1 MKAPF
6 PLTSCAMRWRLFA
19 VGIWL
24 ALADAGWALD
34 AQSKRLAERYL
45 SILASNP
52 MQQTAFDR
60 LWKIHADA
68 GETEALLASCR
79 ERAAENPLLYAR
91 ILQRAGQHAEAKR
104 VLSETAGSGNAAA
117 AEMLAGILEE
127 EGEIRV
133 AADVIEKA
141 VAAQETQ
148 SLLVRLGELLQ
159 KAGEP
164 EKSRAALERAAAL
177 APDDLGLRKRLAA
190 ASASAGDSEAAA
202 GHLRVIAERGSPS
215 ERFSAWGEISLRFE
229 EAGKMDEAIA
239 AQEELLGLM
248 GPDHWQ
254 LDSARRRLFT
264 LHSENHSFG
273 QLEKRWREEAEAQP
287 RDPLSALRMA
297 KLYEFQG
304 DGARQLEW
312 LVKATELLPK
322 DIRLACE
329 VASLE
334 LSMGFPESAADRYDK
349 VLAVRPDDADVVF
362 LRAEI
367 AALVGQEAEAEKRV
381 EDYLTGHKDDN
392 AAEARAMDFYRRMR
406 LSGPLE
412 RKLSSAFLAHL
423 DDEQAA
429 SELARFYLEQGRDAE
444 AVECLAR
451 FEDSQLDPRN
461 AAAVASRF
469 SELLKA
475 SAAKEEERRWARL
488 AFEKDPSRPEYAL
501 RLADLLQAEGQTE
514 AVVAT
519 LRQACEASGS
529 SSLPREDLDRRLF
542 LALQATERATLEVSA
557 KSIAPAVKEMIA
569 SLESKARKDVSEA
582 AWLRLARWL
591 RWIDTGASP
600 ASALRRGLEATP
612 HSTAL
617 QEALAVQLADS
628 GDHAAAVDAFKRLVE
643 LAPERGA
650 EIQRRIGHIELD
662 RGNSEEALRIFQSLV
677 DETKAWQAVADL
689 ALAQQMGGN
698 WFDAF
703 ETWQRAYNLAS
714 PSARRTIRASILN
727 AATRL
732 QLYTRGLDFFEK
744 ACIAEGD
751 SATREEL
758 LNEAAAYAVEHGI
771 AEEWRSRL
779 ERRTPATSEAL
790 PWREGLV
797 FLFSAEGRVEEAR
810 QALKATA
817 KERENSVEAIGRLV
831 KLAENAADWDE
842 AARLARRLATLV
854 GTQDPFP
861 SMRYAEF
868 LERAHRDD
876 EAEVAWQT
884 LTARHARNPQV
895 LSAAGDF
902 FERMGKYGRAEAFYR
917 AAVRFRGSAPQA
929 HLLLGRFALD
939 RGDRSQALADFERL
953 LAQTRPEIESFKD
966 CLPLPDRIVFA
977 PAQPSRTGAS
987 TVPEWK
993 VASETDSEGCRL
1005 LAIREAG
1012 KLLVHSPQR
1021 QRWCENFSEPI
1032 ERIWA
1037 KYYSADKEAAF
1048 SEIEQL
1054 ASMGG
1059 AVTVERAFAALAL
1072 EDGEGDRLGRWA
1084 TRDPGKAQARW
1095 ESILAALSRML
1106 EAKWR
1111 PPPELLTRV
1120 FAYAPA
1126 LASWQASEALAD
1138 KSLLRTACAL
1148 GENVPRGLQASQACS
1163 AWMEMARWWIALCD
1177 PDQAINCLDRAID
1190 SAPSSIS
1197 FSEPLFAALR
1207 MRWLLTP
1214 ESQKPAFEKEVTAR
1228 LEASKHWKCQTAAQ
1242 ALIASMKADDS
1253 LAAARIAEL
1262 VRNLGSAEGESWPEF
1277 FQQGG
1282 NQLEEW
1288 KLHRLARDLYRND
1301 LARDPALL
1309 SMKGEN
1315 FQDST
1320 ARLLMLNQ
1328 LFTADRDRI
1337 PYFINEWLARSPSDR
1352 ELLDAVIRLQNSG
1365 RAEAAAAVYRSLCDR
1380 NPRNEGI
1387 CAGILNLARI
1397 RLMRKPGAAFMER
1410 LLAEELSGTG
1420 RAMTQTAALR
1430 LAAILDEDGEYDRS
1444 LALLNRLVR
1453 GVIVNKALLL
1463 QHIQALRRAGRHREA
1478 LAELEGNSLLA
1489 ALPEF
1494 TLPLAE
1500 LYSAFG
1506 RERDAFALLEREARS
1521 SSTNRRAAAIH
1532 LRELA
1537 IETND
1542 PSRAA
1547 AAVALLGSIS
1557 QNLQPQSKTAANED
1571 DWKRALSELSKI
1583 GATEEERFRAGR
1595 SFLVLQNNLPAHL
1608 RAQLLER
1615 LKRIGKRNPSLAP
1628 EYYVLRKELAEKFN
1642 SIPDLMKELSAEWDA
1657 GRGNSYAAEIAM
1669 QILLDQKR
1677 YEELKRILG
1686 EYLEDEHFNEQAWNQ
1701 IGRRLLLD
1709 NQYQMAVRVLS
1720 ELNARAPGDSAR
1732 VLLLA
1737 EALSMSGKQEAAEAM
1752 VLSIKRIALVEPQR
1766 HSDLAEFYLKTGRAL
1781 EAKPHLLAAPRDAR
1795 SGIAWIHVME
1805 RFLERGDFFEAR
1817 ESILYA
1823 LETPQGV
1830 PTRTLADYYW
1840 RSGEVFRLNPGTN
1853 EFDLPPRQFRALQ
1866 IEIAAR
1872 LVSAKD
1878 TERAWLWIESVSSL
1892 LDEAQGRRVLQS
1904 VEHTDWNRAEKLW
1917 EIPEG
1922 SVWEARC
1929 AAAQFFLRRAQAA
1942 ELPADALKDLRRAH
1956 ELHPGSFSIAQ
1967 VYAGRLLQ
1975 KNDPAGARKVLRNV
1989 IDAYAEPAD
1998 RHAARKMLASLQASP
2013 SLPKGN

>member
-1 MKAPF
+1 MKTPF
-6 PLTSCAMRWRLFA
+6 PLTSCAMTWRLFA
-19 VGIWL
+19 LGLWFV
-24 ALADAGWALD
+24 LADAGWGLD
-34 AQSKRLAERYL
+34 AESQRLAERYL

-52 MQQTAFDR
+52 VQRTAFDR
-60 LWKIHADA
+60 LWKIYADA
-68 GETEALLASCR
+68 GETEALLALCR
-79 ERAAENPLLYAR
+79 GRAAENPLLYAR
-91 ILQRAGQHAEAKR
+91 LLQRAGQQTEAKR
-104 VLSETAGSGNAAA
+104 VLGEVAGSGNAAA

-127 EGEIRV
+127 EGEIR
-133 AADVIEKA
+133 AAVNLIEQA
-141 VAAQETQ
+141 TAAHENQ

-164 EKSRAALERAAAL
+164 EKSRAAFERAAAL
-177 APDDLGLRKRLAA
+177 APGDLSLRKRLAA
-190 ASASAGDSEAAA
+190 ASASAGDREAAA
-202 GHLRVIAERGSPS
+202 RHLRVIAEHGSPS
-215 ERFSAWGEISLRFE
+215 ERFSAWGEISLRCE

-239 AQEELLGLM
+239 AQEALLGLM

-254 LDSARRRLFT
+254 LDSARWRLFS
-264 LHSENHSFG
+264 LHSENHSLG
-273 QLEKRWREEAEAQP
+273 ELEKRWREEAEARP
-287 RDPLSALRMA
+287 RDPLSALKMA
-297 KLYEFQG
+297 KLYEFQ
-304 DGARQLEW
+304 DDATRQLEW
-312 LVKATELLPK
+312 LVKASALLPK
-322 DIRLACE
+322 DIRLACD

-334 LSMGFPESAADRYDK
+334 LSMGDPQSAANRYDK
-349 VLAVRPDDADVVF
+349 VLVVRPDDADVVF

-367 AALVGQEAEAEKRV
+367 AALLGQEADAERRV
-381 EDYLTGHKDDN
+381 EEYLAAHKN
-392 AAEARAMDFYRRMR
+392 ESTAEARAMEFYRRMR
-406 LSGPLE
+406 LSSPLE
-412 RKLSSAFLAHL
+412 RKLSSAFLAHP

-429 SELARFYLEQGRDAE
+429 SELARFYLEQGRDSE
-444 AVECLAR
+444 AVERLVR
-451 FEDSQLDPRN
+451 FDDSQLDPSD

-475 SAAKEEERRWARL
+475 SAAKEEERRWARI
-488 AFEKDPSRPEYAL
+488 AFERDPSRPEYAL
-501 RLADLLQAEGQTE
+501 RLADLLQAEGQTD
-514 AVVAT
+514 AMVAI
-519 LRQACEASGS
+519 LQQACEITGTSP
-529 SSLPREDLDRRLF
+529 PREDLERRLF
-542 LALQATERATLEVSA
+542 LALQSKEQATFEVSG
-557 KSIAPAVKEMIA
+557 KSVAPGVKKMIEA
-569 SLESKARKDVSEA
+569 LDGKARSAGGET

-591 RWIDTGASP
+591 RWTDSGASP
-600 ASALRRGLEATP
+600 ASALRRGLEAIP
-612 HSTAL
+612 ESIAL

-628 GDHAAAVDAFKRLVE
+628 GDHAAAIDAFKRLVE
-643 LAPERGA
+643 LSPERRA
-650 EIQRRIGHIELD
+650 EIHRRIGHIELD
-662 RGNSEEALRIFQSLV
+662 RGNSEDGLRIFQFLADKSK
-677 DETKAWQAVADL
+677 DWQAVADL

-703 ETWQRAYNLAS
+703 ETWQRAYSLAS

-779 ERRTPATSEAL
+779 ERRARTTPEGL

-817 KERENSVEAIGRLV
+817 KEREDSVEAIERLL

-854 GTQDPFP
+854 GTQDPSL

-868 LERAHRDD
+868 LERAHRED

-884 LTARHARNPQV
+884 LTARHARSPHV

-902 FERMGKYGRAEAFYR
+902 FERTGKYGRAEAFYR
-917 AAVRFRGSAPQA
+917 AATRFRGCAPQA
-929 HLLLGRFALD
+929 HLRLGRFALD
-939 RGDRSQALADFERL
+939 RGDRSQALADFETL

-966 CLPLPDRIVFA
+966 CLPLPDRVFFTHA
-977 PAQPSRTGAS
+977 EPSRASAS
-987 TVPEWK
+987 TPPEWK
-993 VASETDSEGCRL
+993 VASETDNEGCRL

-1012 KLLVHSPQR
+1012 RLLVHSPKR
-1021 QRWCENFSEPI
+1021 ERWCEDFSEPI

-1037 KYYSADKEAAF
+1037 KYYSADKEGAF

-1059 AVTVERAFAALAL
+1059 ATVERGFAALAL
-1072 EDGEGDRLGRWA
+1072 EEGEGDRLGRWA
-1084 TRDPGKAQARW
+1084 TSDPGKAQTRW
-1095 ESILAALSRML
+1095 ESILAALTRML
-1106 EAKWR
+1106 EARWR
-1111 PPPELLTRV
+1111 PPPELLSRV

-1126 LASWQASEALAD
+1126 LASWQASETLAG

-1148 GENVPRGLQASQACS
+1148 GETVPRGLQASQACS

-1177 PDQAINCLDRAID
+1177 PDRAINCLDRAID
-1190 SAPSSIS
+1190 SAPSSIA
-1197 FSEPLFAALR
+1197 FREPLFAALR

-1214 ESQKPAFEKEVTAR
+1214 ESQKSAFEEAVIAR
-1228 LEASKHWKCQTAAQ
+1228 LGASKHRRCQTAAQ
-1242 ALIASMKADDS
+1242 ALIASLKGDDS
-1253 LAAARIAEL
+1253 LAAARIADL
-1262 VRNLGSAEGESWPEF
+1262 VPDLGHSEGESWPEF

-1309 SMKGEN
+1309 SMTGEN

-1337 PYFINEWLARSPSDR
+1337 PYFVNEWLARGPSDR
-1352 ELLDAVIRLQNSG
+1352 ELLDAVIRLQNAG
-1365 RAEAAAAVYRSLCDR
+1365 RAEAAAAVYRSLCER

-1397 RLMRKPGAAFMER
+1397 RLMRKAGAAFMER

-1420 RAMTQTAALR
+1420 RAITQTAALR

-1453 GVIVNKALLL
+1453 GVIVNKALLF
-1463 QHIQALRRAGRHREA
+1463 QHVQALRRAGRHREA
-1478 LAELEGNSLLA
+1478 LAELEGSPLLA
-1489 ALPEF
+1489 SLPEF
-1494 TLPLAE
+1494 ALPLAE

-1506 RERDAFALLEREARS
+1506 RDRDAFTLLEREARS
-1521 SSTNRRAAAIH
+1521 SSTNRRAAAIQ

-1542 PSRAA
+1542 PSRVA

-1557 QNLQPQSKTAANED
+1557 KDLQLQSKSPANEN
-1571 DWKRALSELSKI
+1571 DWKRALGELSKM

-1595 SFLVLQNNLPAHL
+1595 SFLVLQKNLPAGL
-1608 RAQLLER
+1608 RVQELER
-1615 LKRIGKRNPSLAP
+1615 LKQIGKRNPSLVP

-1642 SIPDLMKELSAEWDA
+1642 STSDLMKELSAEWDA
-1657 GRGNSYAAEIAM
+1657 GRGSSYAGEIAI
-1669 QILLDQKR
+1669 QILLDQRR
-1677 YEELKRILG
+1677 YEELKRVLS
-1686 EYLEDEHFNEQAWNQ
+1686 EYLDDEHFNEQAWNQ

-1752 VLSIKRIALVEPQR
+1752 VLSMKRIALVDPQR
-1766 HSDLAEFYLKTGRAL
+1766 HSDLAEFYLKTSRPL
-1781 EAKPHLLAAPRDAR
+1781 EAKPHLRAAPRDAR
-1795 SGIAWIHVME
+1795 LGIAWIHAME
-1805 RFLERGDFFEAR
+1805 RFLERGDFLEAR

-1830 PTRTLADYYW
+1830 PTRTIADYYW
-1840 RSGEVFRLNPGTN
+1840 RSGALFRLAPGTN

-1866 IEIAAR
+1866 IEIAGR
-1872 LVSAKD
+1872 LVSGND
-1878 TERAWLWIESVSSL
+1878 TDRAWSWIENISSL
-1892 LDEAQGRRVLQS
+1892 LDEAQGRSVLQS

-1917 EIPEG
+1917 EVPEG

-1929 AAAQFFLRRAQAA
+1929 AAAQFFLRRSQAT
-1942 ELPADALKDLRRAH
+1942 ELPADTLKDLRRAH

-1967 VYAGRLLQ
+1967 VYAAKLLQ

-1998 RHAARKMLASLQASP
+1998 RRAARQMLASLQASP